1 MDWKCLEDLA
11 NNIDG
16 EGSCGFGQR
25 GIVGISR
32 MNRHMRRT
40 EVEEDS
46 GSDGL
51 LDGKG
56 SLGLQGADL
65 LLGLLRGGDCA
76 TLAHHKS
83 PSLCHCCLNIHPP
96 NILSE

>member
-1 MDWKCLEDLA
+1 
-11 NNIDG
+11 
-16 EGSCGFGQR
+16 
-25 GIVGISR
+25 
-32 MNRHMRRT
+32 MRRT

-65 LLGLLRGGDCA
+65 LLGLLRGGDCI
-76 TLAHHKS
+76 TLAITILHHYV
-83 PSLCHCCLNIHPP
+83 IAA
-96 NILSE
+96 